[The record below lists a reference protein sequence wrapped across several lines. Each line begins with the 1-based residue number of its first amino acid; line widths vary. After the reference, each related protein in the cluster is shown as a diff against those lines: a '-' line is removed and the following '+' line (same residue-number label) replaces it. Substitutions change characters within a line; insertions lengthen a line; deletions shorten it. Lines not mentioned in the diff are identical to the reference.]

1 MREVK
6 TMKKSN
12 IVKWSIGIILA
23 LLVIVGLN
31 SIVITYENEYKLVKV
46 FGKVDRVITEEGI
59 SFKIPFVENVDTIP
73 KQILLYDLAQS
84 EVITMDKKTMVTDT
98 YVLWKIEDPYVF
110 AKTLKGSVEGAELP
124 INAAVYNS
132 LKGVI
137 GGMTQ
142 AEVISARDGELSVTV
157 MERIGN
163 DMDEY
168 GIKLVSVETKHLDL
182 PDDNKAA
189 VYDRMISER
198 EQMAAQYTAEGNA
211 ESQIIKNTTDKDV
224 SIMLAEAS
232 AKAEQIVAE
241 GEAQYMQILS
251 AAYNDAARS
260 DFYAFV
266 RALDAAKASLS
277 GNNKT
282 LILSPDSPLV
292 QIFYGE

>member
-1 MREVK
+1 
-6 TMKKSN
+6 MKKNN
-12 IVKWSIGIILA
+12 IVKWTIGIILA

-98 YVLWKIEDPYVF
+98 YVLWKIEDPYIF

-168 GIKLVSVETKHLDL
+168 GIELVSVETKHLDL

-224 SIMLAEAS
+224 SIMLAEAA

-251 AAYNDAARS
+251 AAYNDTSRS

>member
-1 MREVK
+1 
-6 TMKKSN
+6 MKKNN
-12 IVKWSIGIILA
+12 IVKWTIGIILA

-98 YVLWKIEDPYVF
+98 YVLWKSEDPYIF

-168 GIKLVSVETKHLDL
+168 GIELVSVETKHLDL

-251 AAYNDAARS
+251 AAYNDTSRS

>member
-1 MREVK
+1 
-6 TMKKSN
+6 MKKSN

-292 QIFYGE
+292 QIFYGK

>member
-1 MREVK
+1 
-6 TMKKSN
+6 MKKSN

-31 SIVITYENEYKLVKV
+31 SIVITYENEYKLIKV

-98 YVLWKIEDPYVF
+98 YVLWKIEDPYIF

>member
-1 MREVK
+1 
-6 TMKKSN
+6 MKKSN

-98 YVLWKIEDPYVF
+98 YVLWKIEDPYIF

-292 QIFYGE
+292 QIFYGK